1 MITQGTTRI
10 GQSWRELEQQGY
22 RVIRLKKDETN
33 RNDPELYAPI
43 VVHNL
48 KSSGLEEAVH
58 RFEKA
63 LELRRKGRSNNEIK
77 QLLGLNPSKR
87 VLVAR

>member
-1 MITQGTTRI
+1 MERSRRT
-10 GQSWRELEQQGY
+10 GQTWRELERQGY
-22 RVIRLKKDETN
+22 RVIRLNKDKTDRKRLTMNE
-33 RNDPELYAPI
+33 PELYAPI

-48 KSSGLEEAVH
+48 KSSGLEEAVN

-63 LELRRKGRSNNEIK
+63 LELRREGRSNSEIK

-87 VLVAR
+87 GR

>member
-1 MITQGTTRI
+1 MN
-10 GQSWRELEQQGY
+10 E
-22 RVIRLKKDETN
+22 
-33 RNDPELYAPI
+33 PELYAPI

-48 KSSGLEEAVH
+48 KSSGLEEAVN

-63 LELRRKGRSNNEIK
+63 LELRREGRSNSEIK

-87 VLVAR
+87 GR